1 MKKDM
6 QYWAEHVAAIE
17 REAIFASVY
26 AKREGL
32 SPAAL
37 YYWQRKLRTAA
48 QVGEAAKPVGAFVQL
63 RVSER
68 SDARSGAAC
77 TLVLASGVRL
87 EMASLP
93 APEWLAGV
101 ARATRGMS

>member
-6 QYWAEHVAAIE
+6 QYWAAHVAAIE
-17 REAIFASVY
+17 REAIFASAY

-37 YYWQRKLRTAA
+37 YYWQRKLRTAE

-68 SDARSGAAC
+68 TDARGGPSC
-77 TLVLASGVRL
+77 TLVMASGVRL

-93 APEWLAGV
+93 APEWLAGL
-101 ARATRGMS
+101 ARAIRGVF